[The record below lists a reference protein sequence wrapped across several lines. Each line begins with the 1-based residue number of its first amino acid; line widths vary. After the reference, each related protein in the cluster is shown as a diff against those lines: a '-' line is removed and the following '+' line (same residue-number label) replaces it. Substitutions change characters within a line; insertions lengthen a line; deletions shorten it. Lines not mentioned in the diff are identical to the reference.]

1 MLALCPNTP
10 EVWIYANCGDP
21 DSANWERKWVLSQ
34 HELVVSAMDWHPA
47 TGKLVTCSHEC
58 VCTHPARR
66 ARAQPP
72 HPTTTPAYAT
82 HPFISRSAFVWTLA
96 GGTWSPQVVI
106 LPHNRACLDVKWSP
120 DGRKFAVAS
129 GSKKALIA
137 FFDPANNWWVS
148 RETAKA
154 KSTVLA
160 LAWHPSSLVIATA
173 SCDYSCTV
181 VSAFME
187 DVDGAAAPGATP
199 FGALPEAGEAI
210 AEFEASRAW
219 VNDVAWSP
227 SGGALAFAGHDS
239 LLHVVT
245 FGAGGAAV
253 MQTIKCPTL
262 PATRLLFLSETALVS
277 VGHSMNPEV
286 YVAGAGAGGGIGAP
300 QVWRFSEYL
309 DKRPE
314 AGAAKAATGGVAA
327 ARAMFAS
334 KATKGQSAAAA
345 GDGEW
350 MKHQNAIMGI
360 KGFAASGAWRPPPS
374 PPLKHTSA
382 PPPSSPPSTPS
393 LPQLAAACARL
404 APTATTGES
413 LYGRL
418 RNNTNDTSFYCGT
431 PFFTQ
436 ATTAERRR
444 SWS

>member
-10 EVWIYANCGDP
+10 EVWIYTNCRDP
-21 DSANWERKWVLSQ
+21 DSANWERKWVLTQ

-47 TGKLVTCSHEC
+47 TGRLVTCSHD
-58 VCTHPARR
+58 
-66 ARAQPP
+66 
-72 HPTTTPAYAT
+72 
-82 HPFISRSAFVWTLA
+82 RSAFVWNLA
-96 GGTWSPQVVI
+96 GGAWSPQVVI

-137 FFDPANNWWVS
+137 FFDAANNWWVS
-148 RETAKA
+148 RETAKS

-160 LAWHPSSLVIATA
+160 LAWHPSSLVIAAA
-173 SCDYSCTV
+173 SCDYSCSV
-181 VSAFME
+181 ISAYME

-227 SGGALAFAGHDS
+227 SGSALAFAGHDS

-262 PATRLLFLSETALVS
+262 PATRLLFLSEAALVS

-286 YVAGAGAGGGIGAP
+286 YVASGGSGEGGGGGGGP
-300 QVWRFSEYL
+300 RVWRFSEYL

-334 KATKGQSAAAA
+334 KATKGQSTAAA

-360 KGFAASGAWRPPPS
+360 KGFAESGALRGEGRGEGGGAPERQQKARARARTQFDFIHPS
-374 PPLKHTSA
+374 PLPFF
-382 PPPSSPPSTPS
+382 
-393 LPQLAAACARL
+393 PQLAAASGHL
-404 APTATTGES
+404 APTAMTGALSSGRCLPRDNKKVCGIS
-413 LYGRL
+413 LL
-418 RNNTNDTSFYCGT
+418 
-431 PFFTQ
+431 
-436 ATTAERRR
+436 
-444 SWS
+444 

>member
-47 TGKLVTCSHEC
+47 TGKLVTCSHD
-58 VCTHPARR
+58 
-66 ARAQPP
+66 
-72 HPTTTPAYAT
+72 
-82 HPFISRSAFVWTLA
+82 RSAFVWTLA

-360 KGFAASGAWRPPPS
+360 KGFAASASGGLRAF
-374 PPLKHTSA
+374 
-382 PPPSSPPSTPS
+382 STH
-393 LPQLAAACARL
+393 
-404 APTATTGES
+404 GND
-413 LYGRL
+413 GRIVIWEV
-418 RNNTNDTSFYCGT
+418 
-431 PFFTQ
+431 
-436 ATTAERRR
+436 A
-444 SWS
+444 

>member
-10 EVWIYANCGDP
+10 EVWVYTNCRDP
-21 DSANWERKWVLSQ
+21 DSANWERKWVLTQ
-34 HELVVSAMDWHPA
+34 HELVVSAMDWHPT
-47 TGKLVTCSHEC
+47 TGQLVTCSHD
-58 VCTHPARR
+58 
-66 ARAQPP
+66 
-72 HPTTTPAYAT
+72 
-82 HPFISRSAFVWTLA
+82 RSAFVWSLA
-96 GGTWSPQVVI
+96 GGAWSPQVVI

-137 FFDPANNWWVS
+137 FFDAANNWWVS
-148 RETAKA
+148 RETAKS

-173 SCDYSCTV
+173 SCDYSCSV
-181 VSAFME
+181 ISAYME

-262 PATRLLFLSETALVS
+262 PATRLLFLSEAALVS

-286 YVAGAGAGGGIGAP
+286 YVASGGGEGGGGGGGGSP
-300 QVWRFSEYL
+300 RVWRFSEYL

-334 KATKGQSAAAA
+334 KATKGQSTAAA

-360 KGFAASGAWRPPPS
+360 KGFAAWGAWCGGAPSARTAEFGTSPPP
-374 PPLKHTSA
+374 PPL
-382 PPPSSPPSTPS
+382 PPPFS
-393 LPQLAAACARL
+393 LH
-404 APTATTGES
+404 S
-413 LYGRL
+413 GR
-418 RNNTNDTSFYCGT
+418 RPAGIQH
-431 PFFTQ
+431 PRQ
-436 ATTAERRR
+436 RRAHR
-444 SWS
+444 HLGSGRHVKK